1 MNAEEATDEEPSD
14 AIAGI
19 ELGDP
24 HSATGH
30 GVTQPDASSDCA
42 PDGGVDLDD
51 GHAAGSESED
61 AVPVAALPRALTNE
75 RRKPIDSLLSGVFDR
90 EALLLGLVPSVSL
103 VLLGVSIRIP
113 ERLSVVGVAALLV
126 AGPAGGYVAGTLA
139 AGGRR
144 RRAIHSLVSGAAVGV
159 PVAGTLVYAIH
170 ESEAPR
176 RTAYWWFHYAVATNT
191 PPSVVVDCGYY
202 SRN

>member
-113 ERLSVVGVAALLV
+113 ERLSVVGDTRTR
-126 AGPAGGYVAGTLA
+126 G
-139 AGGRR
+139 
-144 RRAIHSLVSGAAVGV
+144 VSPFSSTMPG
-159 PVAGTLVYAIH
+159 IR
-170 ESEAPR
+170 S
-176 RTAYWWFHYAVATNT
+176 RTG
-191 PPSVVVDCGYY
+191 SSY
-202 SRN
+202 SRATVRPPAEPCWNSRTVRRSRHGS